1 MELPIASQ
9 AASAG
14 PRPRRMLALAWVALV
29 AIEVL
34 TQLSLKFAGKATGG
48 FDFSAHAF
56 ALAIASGWLWL
67 ALACYCATFL
77 AWMLILG
84 HSNLSRA
91 FPTSAIVFVAVMLA
105 SWLVLH
111 ESVGAVQIIGAA
123 VIVAGILYLGS
134 DDPAD
139 ARTPTNTKPT
149 ITE

>member
-14 PRPRRMLALAWVALV
+14 QRPRKLLALAWVAMV

-91 FPTSAIVFVAVMLA
+91 FPTTAIVFVAVMLA

-111 ESVGAVQIIGAA
+111 ESIGLVQIIGAV
-123 VIVAGILYLGS
+123 VIVAGILQLGS
-134 DDPAD
+134 DAPDV
-139 ARTPTNTKPT
+139 ARTPT